1 MILIWEHAKIW
12 SVIEQYK
19 NNKNSMVGYQ
29 YMKILV
35 DADACPVKDIIEEI
49 AGKYDLEVIML
60 CNPNHVL
67 QSSYSEIV
75 VVDGSSQAVDIAIA
89 NRSTPGDL
97 VVTQDYGLA
106 SLVLAKKAMAI
117 HPSGKEYNQENIENL
132 LMQRF
137 INQKAREAGLRT
149 NRPKKRKASDD
160 DRFRE
165 SIARIIKRHLQ
176 SG

>member
-1 MILIWEHAKIW
+1 
-12 SVIEQYK
+12 
-19 NNKNSMVGYQ
+19 
-29 YMKILV
+29 MKILV

-49 AGKYDLEVIML
+49 AGEYDLKVIMI

-106 SLVLAKKAMAI
+106 SLVLAKKALAI
-117 HPSGKEYNQENIENL
+117 HPSGKEYTHQNIEGL

-137 INQKAREAGLRT
+137 INQKAREAGMRT
-149 NRPKKRKASDD
+149 NNPKKRKASDD
-160 DRFRE
+160 ERFRKCF
-165 SIARIIKRHLQ
+165 ARIIERHLR